1 MTFQGKTKVVAKAK
15 KIDNLLLMITSPSSC
30 IILLGVSPLKPRGW
44 IEKDRASTTRPAN
57 QHFTGTRANTHTF
70 ECRASGYSPVR
81 RCAEAL
87 KWSPGGHCARLA
99 PSLGSTDMIGCIS
112 GIVARPDG
120 TRSWAA
126 ERSTAQI
133 SHRTTARF
141 GPNEG
146 SRGTGSRWK
155 SCWFEAATQKRQPG
169 ATFS

>member
-1 MTFQGKTKVVAKAK
+1 MEGKASGRPIAYRLSV
-15 KIDNLLLMITSPSSC
+15 
-30 IILLGVSPLKPRGW
+30 LLGVSPLKPRAW
-44 IEKDRASTTRPAN
+44 IEKDRAWTRPPN
-57 QHFTGTRANTHTF
+57 RTFLNTHAF

-99 PSLGSTDMIGCIS
+99 PSLGSTDIIGCIS

>member
-1 MTFQGKTKVVAKAK
+1 MYF
-15 KIDNLLLMITSPSSC
+15 
-30 IILLGVSPLKPRGW
+30 ILLGVSPLKPRAL
-44 IEKDRASTTRPAN
+44 IKKDRASTPRRTN
-57 QHFTGTRANTHTF
+57 QAFFNTHAF
-70 ECRASGYSPVR
+70 EYRASGYSPVR

-99 PSLGSTDMIGCIS
+99 PSLGSTDIIGCIS
-112 GIVARPDG
+112 SIVARPDG

-155 SCWFEAATQKRQPG
+155 SRWFEAATQKMQPG